1 MPFSFPRLV
10 FRHYLWAGAAVL
22 LALLLLFAFSPRPV
36 RVQIAEVTRGEV
48 RVEVRDEGRTRIREV
63 FLVSAPQT
71 GRLLRVGNL
80 AGETVE
86 AGEVVAAILP
96 TQPLL
101 LDPRARSEAEAAL
114 RSASAA
120 QTYAEAGLAEA
131 EATLDLARRETERA
145 ETLFARGVSSQGAL
159 DRSRTELRAA
169 QTRRDAAAAAVARA
183 IAERTGA
190 AQRLNPPTDG
200 RGAPGLIEVRAP
212 ASGRVLRVMQESESV
227 VMAGAPI
234 LEIGDPGSLEIVAE
248 FLSEDAVR
256 IVEGA
261 PVRIDAWGGE
271 TPIEGRVRMVEP
283 SGFRK
288 ISALGI
294 EEQRVNVIIDF
305 AGGAAA
311 PEAARLGH
319 GYRVEASV
327 LVWSGTDALRVPVSA
342 LVRSG
347 EGWAVFRER
356 NGRAKLIPVQIGAQD
371 VRNAEVVEG
380 LSSGDRV
387 VIYPSRDLQAGARVR
402 VPDSEDRKSR

>member
-10 FRHYLWAGAAVL
+10 FRHYLWAGAAML

-36 RVQIAEVTRGEV
+36 PVQVAEVTRGDV
-48 RVEVRDEGRTRIREV
+48 RVEVRDEGRTRIREIY
-63 FLVSAPQT
+63 LVSAPQT
-71 GRLLRVGNL
+71 GRLLRIGNL
-80 AGETVE
+80 AGETVK

-96 TQPLL
+96 TEPLL

-114 RSASAA
+114 RAASAA
-120 QTYAEAGLAEA
+120 QTFAEAGLAEA
-131 EATLDLARRETERA
+131 EATLDLAKREAERA
-145 ETLFARGVSSQGAL
+145 ETLFTRGVSSQGAL
-159 DRSRTELRAA
+159 DRARTELNAA
-169 QTRRDAAAAAVARA
+169 QKRRDAAAAAVARA

-190 AQRLNPPTDG
+190 AQRLNPPTNG
-200 RGAPGLIEVRAP
+200 RGEPGLIEVRAP

-234 LEIGDPGSLEIVAE
+234 LEIGDPASLEIVAE

-271 TPIEGRVRMVEP
+271 APLEGRVRMVEP

-305 AGGAAA
+305 VTSAGSAQ
-311 PEAARLGH
+311 AARLGH
-319 GYRVEASV
+319 GYRVEVSV
-327 LVWSGTDALRVPVSA
+327 LVWFGKDELRVPVAA
-342 LVRSG
+342 LVRLG
-347 EGWAVFRER
+347 EGWAVFREQ
-356 NGRAKLIPVQIGAQD
+356 NGRARLTPVVIGPQD
-371 VRNAEVVEG
+371 FRNATVLEG
-380 LSSGDRV
+380 LSSDDHV
-387 VIYPSRDLQAGARVR
+387 VIYPGRDLRAGTRVLASG
-402 VPDSEDRKSR
+402 DTKSN